1 MRRETSAGRMFH
13 FIAAVTVIIL
23 DLWVIAGL
31 SQFKGRSI
39 FSFLNWI
46 IWIMM
51 DWQAKCCLMWFSEA
65 TKSKPEPP
73 APAECCFS
81 FSAGWLQTSA
91 AFICFCFVCFL
102 FVFFSRWCCSSP
114 ENEAKHPFQISL
126 QSLHGFIMFST
137 AAELFSRT
145 PLGVLV
151 VSFTAQQKSDCRRR
165 LSSAL
170 RRETDLR

>member
-13 FIAAVTVIIL
+13 FIAAVTVIIS

-46 IWIMM
+46 IRIMM

-73 APAECCFS
+73 APVEPCCP

-91 AFICFCFVCFL
+91 AFICVCFVCFFVCVL
-102 FVFFSRWCCSSP
+102 FRADAAAALKTKRRTRSRFPCNHSMGSFCS
-114 ENEAKHPFQISL
+114 
-126 QSLHGFIMFST
+126 
-137 AAELFSRT
+137 
-145 PLGVLV
+145 
-151 VSFTAQQKSDCRRR
+151 RRR
-165 LSSAL
+165 PNSFHGLHL
-170 RRETDLR
+170 VL

>member
-13 FIAAVTVIIL
+13 FIAAVTVIIS

-46 IWIMM
+46 IRIMM

-73 APAECCFS
+73 APVEPCWPLLLL
-81 FSAGWLQTSA
+81 SASVL
-91 AFICFCFVCFL
+91 FVFL
-102 FVFFSRWCCSSP
+102 FVFFS
-114 ENEAKHPFQISL
+114 ALML
-126 QSLHGFIMFST
+126 QQ
-137 AAELFSRT
+137 
-145 PLGVLV
+145 PW
-151 VSFTAQQKSDCRRR
+151 K
-165 LSSAL
+165 
-170 RRETDLR
+170 RREEPVPDFPAIIPWVHFVLDGGRTLFTDSTWCFSGFLYCSAEVGL

>member
-1 MRRETSAGRMFH
+1 MRRETLAGRMFH

-73 APAECCFS
+73 APAERCFA

-102 FVFFSRWCCSSP
+102 FVFFSP
-114 ENEAKHPFQISL
+114 MML
-126 QSLHGFIMFST
+126 QQ
-137 AAELFSRT
+137 
-145 PLGVLV
+145 PW
-151 VSFTAQQKSDCRRR
+151 K
-165 LSSAL
+165 
-170 RRETDLR
+170 RREEPVPDFLTIIPWVHYVLDGGRTLFTDSTWCFSGFLYCSAEVGL